1 VGLFS
6 KYLSILMD
14 AFPRKTAEWVSFA
27 LPVAPPVNSLHRTIV
42 RPGARF
48 PTMIKSERY
57 RLWIEEAGKELRR
70 QNPSSVLGFFNISVG
85 IPHKQRADLDAY
97 LKATLDLLQAHLI
110 IENDKLCQRIIIQ
123 RTLDQLMMVCVSQ
136 ANQLESVNV
145 SEKRASGA
153 LQSGQGKARRRSEA

>member
-1 VGLFS
+1 
-6 KYLSILMD
+6 MD

-57 RLWIEEAGKELRR
+57 RLWIEEAGKE
-70 QNPSSVLGFFNISVG
+70 LGFFNISVG